1 MSAEI
6 FAHSNYLCC
15 RGDITMAFG
24 NDLFN
29 MNEDQYATMDFGDDD
44 SKTLGGE
51 NYILKTL
58 FLKKTK

>member
-1 MSAEI
+1 MSADI

-44 SKTLGGE
+44 SKTLGGV
-51 NYILKTL
+51 NHIL
-58 FLKKTK
+58 